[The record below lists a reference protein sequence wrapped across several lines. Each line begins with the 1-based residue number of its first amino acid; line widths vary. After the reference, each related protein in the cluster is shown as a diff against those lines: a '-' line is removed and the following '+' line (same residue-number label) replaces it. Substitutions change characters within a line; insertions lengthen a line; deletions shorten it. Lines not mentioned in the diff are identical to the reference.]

1 MATEQ
6 NVDKSSVLGYSTLSV
21 FLTSWLNFF
30 WNKSNFIMYF
40 WYIALKKSDYSKLI
54 VFMTSTISTI
64 LFLGFASWNSCWHGA
79 NKLAIVLVA
88 SKYMKVYNIYQYKSV
103 KKNWFKDRLLLVPY
117 LRGHPV
123 CLETRYRSCAIWER
137 TLKGPTPLL
146 SSFRGHLPKFW

>member
-64 LFLGFASWNSCWHGA
+64 SFLGFASWNSCWHGA